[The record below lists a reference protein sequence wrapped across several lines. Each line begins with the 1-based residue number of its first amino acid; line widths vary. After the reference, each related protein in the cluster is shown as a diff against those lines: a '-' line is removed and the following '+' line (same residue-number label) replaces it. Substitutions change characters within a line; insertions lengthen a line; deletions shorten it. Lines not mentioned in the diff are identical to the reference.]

1 MTLDESDE
9 VIIVGFEIEITI
21 DRMGLEFRHIVENV
35 DMIVIF
41 FRQFQ
46 TLFCFEVFY
55 ENENKPATEPRKR
68 KAFKCMHFVL
78 FTELSYTLRI
88 CSNLYGG

>member
-21 DRMGLEFRHIVENV
+21 DRIGLEFRHIVENV

-55 ENENKPATEPRKR
+55 ENENKPATEP
-68 KAFKCMHFVL
+68 
-78 FTELSYTLRI
+78 Y
-88 CSNLYGG
+88 

>member
-9 VIIVGFEIEITI
+9 VIMVGFEIEITI
-21 DRMGLEFRHIVENV
+21 DKMGLEFRHIVENV

-46 TLFCFEVFY
+46 TLFCFEVFMKTKT
-55 ENENKPATEPRKR
+55 NPP
-68 KAFKCMHFVL
+68 
-78 FTELSYTLRI
+78 LSLKKE
-88 CSNLYGG
+88 SF